1 MQGAVVVSGGGLRAG
16 CLVQDEQEDL
26 VECVVAVV
34 AVVALSVSEEG
45 QGEGDGEVV
54 LLMED
59 QEVWRSCCSG
69 SLLLLLFRWSR
80 RQLSSGMTLLR
91 GLLLLLLRFAVRLL
105 RISSSRNARRWC
117 WC

>member
-1 MQGAVVVSGGGLRAG
+1 MQGAVVVSGGGLRMG

-26 VECVVAVV
+26 VECVV